1 MKIIII
7 IFFISYSLCDPLIN
21 ANSEALWNTLLSANA
36 TTNLTDL

>member
-7 IFFISYSLCDPLIN
+7 LFFISFSLCDPLIN
-21 ANSEALWNTLLSANA
+21 SNSESLWNTLLSGNT